1 MAQVCTG
8 ICERYKKK
16 SITEK
21 IKQIAVSLPSN
32 FRYNAGQKYCTLC
45 SLFFFTNKIT
55 CPCCKT
61 RLRNKPRSKRNRRY
75 ID

>member
-8 ICERYKKK
+8 ICERYKKEA
-16 SITEK
+16 ITEK
-21 IKQIAVSLPSN
+21 MKQTVSLPNN
-32 FRYNAGQKYCTLC
+32 FRYDTGQKYCTLC
-45 SLFFFTNKIT
+45 SLFFFTNKVT

-61 RLRNKPRSKRNRRY
+61 RLRNKSRRKQNMTY